1 MSTWILGA
9 ENVEEEDGERGI
21 VEEEDGG
28 GGDDED
34 EDGGRGLLHG
44 MKEI

>member
-9 ENVEEEDGERGI
+9 GNVEKEDGERGD
-21 VEEEDGG
+21 VEDEDGG
-28 GGDDED
+28 GGDEED

-44 MKEI
+44 MKEV